1 MYWRKRGVSLGK
13 LYVVG
18 IGPGG
23 MEHMTSRAV
32 RALEE
37 SEVIVGYKKYIEFI
51 KPLVNGK
58 EVFSTGMKKE
68 EERCREAL
76 RLSKNKTVSI
86 VSTGDS
92 GIYGMA
98 GLILEM
104 KRDEDVEIIPGIT
117 ASSSAASVVG
127 APLMH
132 DNCNIS
138 LSDLMTPYELIKKR
152 VALAAEGDFV
162 ISLYN
167 PKSKG
172 RPYYLRECIDIIR
185 KWRKGST
192 PIAIVKN
199 ALREGQ
205 ESTVFTLDTFDES
218 IVDML
223 SIVIV
228 GNSESYIKDGYFV
241 TPRGYSLNSSQ

>member
-1 MYWRKRGVSLGK
+1 MGK
-13 LYVVG
+13 LFVIG

-23 MEHMTSRAV
+23 LEHMTFKA
-32 RALEE
+32 AKAIEE
-37 SEVIVGYKKYIEFI
+37 SNIIVGYTKYIAMI
-51 KPLVNGK
+51 KPLIEGK
-58 EVFSTGMKKE
+58 EVFSTGMRGE
-68 EERCREAL
+68 AERCKEAL
-76 RLSKNKTVSI
+76 ELSKNNTVALI
-86 VSTGDS
+86 STGDS

-104 KRDEDVEIIPGIT
+104 RTDEDVEVIPGIT
-117 ASSSAASVVG
+117 ASSAAGSIVG

-138 LSDLMTPYELIKKR
+138 LSDLMTPYEDIKKR
-152 VALAAEGDFV
+152 VKLAAEGDFI

-172 RPYYLRECIDIIR
+172 RPHYLKECMDIIR
-185 KWRKGST
+185 GFRTDNT
-192 PIAIVKN
+192 PIAIVKH

-205 ESTVFTLDTFDES
+205 KDTLVTLRDFDDS
-218 IVDML
+218 IVDMM

-228 GNSESYIKDGYFV
+228 GNTKSYIKDNKFI
-241 TPRGYSLNSSQ
+241 TPRGYTL

>member
-1 MYWRKRGVSLGK
+1 MGK
-13 LYVVG
+13 LYVIG

-23 MEHMTSRAV
+23 LDHITLKA
-32 RALEE
+32 AKAIEE
-37 SEVIVGYKKYIEFI
+37 SDIVVGYTKYLEMI
-51 KPLVNGK
+51 KPLIENK
-58 EVFSTGMKKE
+58 EIYSTGMRGE
-68 EERCREAL
+68 EKRCEEAL
-76 RLSKNKTVSI
+76 RLSLNKTVAL

-104 KRDEDVEIIPGIT
+104 KKDENVEIIPGIT
-117 ASSSAASVVG
+117 ASSAAGSVVG

-138 LSDLMTPYELIKKR
+138 LSDLMTPYDEIKKR
-152 VALAAEGDFV
+152 VKLAAEGDFI

-172 RPYYLRECIDIIR
+172 RPGYLKECIDIIR
-185 KWRKGST
+185 QYRDDNT
-192 PIAIVKN
+192 PIAVVRN
-199 ALREGQ
+199 ALRSE
-205 ESTVFTLDTFDES
+205 ESSKIFTLENFDDE
-218 IVDML
+218 IVDMF

-228 GNSESYIKDGYFV
+228 GNSKSYIKDGLFI
-241 TPRGYSLNSSQ
+241 TPRGYKIDRKEA